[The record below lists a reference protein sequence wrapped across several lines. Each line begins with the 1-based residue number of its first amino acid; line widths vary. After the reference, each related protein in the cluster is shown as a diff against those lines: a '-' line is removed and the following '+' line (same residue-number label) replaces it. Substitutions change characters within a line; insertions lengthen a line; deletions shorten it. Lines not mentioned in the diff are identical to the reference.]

1 MSNPSPGPDLSSQA
15 VEIGTEVNKLIAEY
29 LTDQQSRSITDPI
42 STDDL
47 RALFEEPIPK
57 KGTPFREVLDL
68 YKDRIVPHAMVSTS
82 PGYFGLM
89 NPTPLPIAIFADS
102 LISTLNQNQA
112 AASHSPVGSVVEETV
127 IRWLGEATG
136 YGSDCSGH
144 LTSGGTVANL
154 TGLKLALHRSAPEA
168 RDIGLAGLG
177 TRFTVYVSDQAHFSF
192 IRSMDVLGL
201 GKNALRSIPTQQNA
215 TVDVTD
221 IRAAVESDR
230 REGMEPLAIVGIAG
244 TTAAGAIDP
253 LDELADLAEETG
265 IWFHVDAAYGGAA
278 GLSTEYPDLLN
289 GIERADS
296 VTVDAHK
303 WFFVPFV
310 AGGIL
315 YRDSRIGLD
324 AFQAMAGYVPDSQTA
339 TGRPPTDYY
348 QCGLAGT
355 RRFNALK
362 VWMAIKQMGADWYSE
377 TVNRQLQLARDF
389 AERIREMPE
398 WQLAM
403 EPATAIVTFRHE
415 PRQITD
421 AINRGGSEAQ
431 SALRERDN
439 LQHRIATAVQKD
451 GRFWISSTPL
461 PGGIALRM
469 NVISFLTDET
479 ILESFLESLPALIN
493 SAED

>member
-1 MSNPSPGPDLSSQA
+1 MSIPSPGSDLSIQA
-15 VEIGTEVNKLIAEY
+15 AEIGREVNELIAEY
-29 LTDQQSRSITDPI
+29 LTDQQSRRITAPI
-42 STDDL
+42 RADDL

-57 KGTPFREVLDL
+57 KGTPFREVLEL
-68 YKDRIVPHAMVSTS
+68 YKERIVPHTMASTS

-102 LISTLNQNQA
+102 LTSAMNQNQA

-154 TGLKLALHRSAPEA
+154 TGLKLALHRSAPEV

-177 TRFTVYVSDQAHFSF
+177 KRFTVYVSDQAHFSF
-192 IRSMDVLGL
+192 IRSVDVLGL
-201 GKNALRSIPTQQNA
+201 GRNALRSIPAQQNA

-253 LDELADLAEETG
+253 LDDLADLAEETG
-265 IWFHVDAAYGGAA
+265 LWFHVDAAYGGAA
-278 GLSTEYPDLLN
+278 GFSTWYPDLLH

-296 VTVDAHK
+296 ITVDAHK

-315 YRDSRIGLD
+315 YRESRSGLD

-339 TGRPPTDYY
+339 SGRSPTDYY

-355 RRFNALK
+355 RRFSALK

-377 TVNRQLQLARDF
+377 TVNQQLQLARDF
-389 AERIREMPE
+389 AERIKEMPE

-403 EPATAIVTFRHE
+403 EPATAIVTFRYE

-421 AINRGGSEAQ
+421 AICRGGSEAE
-431 SALRERDN
+431 SALRKRDV
-439 LQHRIATAVQKD
+439 LQQRIAAAVQKD
-451 GRFWISSTPL
+451 GRFWISSAPV

-469 NVISFLTDET
+469 NIISFLTDET
-479 ILESFLESLPALIN
+479 ILEAFLESLQALKN
-493 SAED
+493 VAGD